1 MTDNNDYIIELKNVS
16 KIFDDDTIAVDNF
29 NFYVRKGEFV
39 TFLGPS
45 GCGKS
50 TTLRMIAG
58 FEFPTKGEIY
68 LNGKDISNMPP
79 NKRPIN
85 MVFQRYA
92 LFPHL
97 DVFENV
103 AFGLRLKK
111 IPIQK
116 FAKDGK
122 PILKINKKKAKE
134 INEEIKL
141 TKKNKHLTKEEKE
154 AKLED
159 LNSRLKVAL
168 TTLEPT
174 YKYKKLSNEE
184 ISKKVARALKIVDLD
199 SLEDRDVTT
208 LSGGQQQR
216 VAIAR
221 AIVNEPAILLLDEP
235 LGALDLKMRKDMQL
249 ELKDMHEKLGI
260 TFIYV
265 THDQEEA
272 LTMSDTIVVMKDG
285 VIQQIGKPK
294 DIYDEP
300 KNAFVA
306 DFIGESNI
314 YNGTI
319 ISSSKVRFLDHNF
332 NCVDKFPLNEK
343 VDVVVR
349 PEDVIFKEK
358 DEGMINGVIISKIF
372 KGVNYQYTVMVGK
385 NEFIV
390 KSTQDYPLNVEIGMN
405 IYKDSIHIMKKDFT
419 TNIYTD
425 AWINKENKVMI
436 DDMPFDVDITQLLK
450 DSFVDEE
457 GYLVSKDKKH
467 RYDLNDADVVAE
479 VSIEKVEIID
489 DLESKE
495 VQAIG
500 EIVDSVYKG
509 DHYQLIVRTIN
520 EEDFVLT
527 TPYTY
532 NLNDK
537 VGIHIKKEDIKLR
550 LKKEISQ
557 YEN

>member
-249 ELKDMHEKLGI
+249 ELKEMHEKLGI

-385 NEFIV
+385 NEVIV

>member
-385 NEFIV
+385 NEVTV

-405 IYKDSIHIMKKDFT
+405 IYNDSIHIMKKDFT

>member
-216 VAIAR
+216 GAIAR

-235 LGALDLKMRKDMQL
+235 LGVLDLKMRKDMQL

-385 NEFIV
+385 NEVIV

-405 IYKDSIHIMKKDFT
+405 IYNDSIHIMKKDFT

>member
-221 AIVNEPAILLLDEP
+221 AIVNEPSILLLDEP

-385 NEFIV
+385 NEVIV

>member
-306 DFIGESNI
+306 DFIGDSNI

-319 ISSSKVRFLDHNF
+319 ISSSNVRFLDHNF

-385 NEFIV
+385 NEVIV

>member
-79 NKRPIN
+79 NKRPTN

-249 ELKDMHEKLGI
+249 ELKEMHEKLGI

-385 NEFIV
+385 NEVIV

-405 IYKDSIHIMKKDFT
+405 IYNDSIHIMKKDFT

>member
-385 NEFIV
+385 NEVIV

-479 VSIEKVEIID
+479 VSIEKVEIVD

>member
-272 LTMSDTIVVMKDG
+272 LTMSDTVVVMKDG

-385 NEFIV
+385 NEVIV

-405 IYKDSIHIMKKDFT
+405 IYNDSIHIMKKDFT